1 MVTSGV
7 PGARVPRRRS
17 RVRAGAPCTWSIA
30 MRAGAPSAP
39 LHKLGTEQWARAA
52 QRAAAAVRD
61 VAAGCD
67 LHARRGASGRDLA
80 IRRLGTRPSL
90 TPPVRG
96 NPRSGRGDRP
106 SAAGPGPAYADGR
119 IICGDVGWQDRGG
132 HARGLRR
139 VSQDGRR
146 WCWCPRRCWPSNTPR
161 ASRSFADWPVR
172 IEALSRFRSRPAAD
186 SVLTGFENGT
196 VDILIATHKL
206 LHADARAHNLGLLI
220 VDRSTALACATRE
233 RLKALRVKCSATL
246 TATPIPRT
254 LNLAQ
259 GPARAVTDQH
269 AAGAGWP
276 SRPCVQWHG

>member
-1 MVTSGV
+1 
-7 PGARVPRRRS
+7 
-17 RVRAGAPCTWSIA
+17 
-30 MRAGAPSAP
+30 
-39 LHKLGTEQWARAA
+39 
-52 QRAAAAVRD
+52 
-61 VAAGCD
+61 
-67 LHARRGASGRDLA
+67 
-80 IRRLGTRPSL
+80 
-90 TPPVRG
+90 
-96 NPRSGRGDRP
+96 
-106 SAAGPGPAYADGR
+106 
-119 IICGDVGWQDRGG
+119 
-132 HARGLRR
+132 
-139 VSQDGRR
+139 
-146 WCWCPRRCWPSNTPR
+146 
-161 ASRSFADWPVR
+161 VR